1 MLKINDIEYK
11 NIEKFIDSINPKYSI
26 ISVGKNNMYN
36 HPNDEVLDTLSN
48 SKIFRTDQDG
58 SIKITIKNNKFK
70 IDTCTL

>member
-26 ISVGKNNMYN
+26 INVGNNNMYN

-48 SKIFRTDQDG
+48 LKKFRIDQNG

>member
-48 SKIFRTDQDG
+48 LKKFRIDQNG

>member
-11 NIEKFIDSINPKYSI
+11 NIEKFIDNINPKYSI

-48 SKIFRTDQDG
+48 LKKFRIDQNG